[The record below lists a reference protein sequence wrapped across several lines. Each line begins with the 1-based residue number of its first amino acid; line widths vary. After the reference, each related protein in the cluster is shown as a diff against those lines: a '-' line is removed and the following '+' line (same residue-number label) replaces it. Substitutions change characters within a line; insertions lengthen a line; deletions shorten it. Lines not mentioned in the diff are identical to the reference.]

1 MKKRIG
7 TLKGRPIVD
16 GDINLVKY
24 PEIHKKTLGI
34 DVWDNGNP
42 FKITLYEHID
52 SEGSSYY
59 YRTVVFPVNVLIPEG
74 VLVVAVATTI
84 DSVSGL
90 PKVEQIL
97 ILNDITEVIPANVGV
112 VVMDGYERKEL
123 LFEQTTE
130 KTPFSYPFNG
140 MGIYADYSTEEI
152 MFLLQ
157 GLDLS
162 AATLGMDEETNL
174 LFTPLSEDSLIP
186 KYTPL
191 WVYAEPNSKAKLTNN
206 LKLNHIFKKRNEF
219 NIR

>member
-42 FKITLYEHID
+42 FKITLYELID
-52 SEGSSYY
+52 SEGTTNC
-59 YRTVVFPVNVLIPEG
+59 YRTVVFPVNVLIPDG
-74 VLVVAVATTI
+74 VSVAVPVITH

-90 PKVEQIL
+90 PKLVNLL
-97 ILNDITEVIPANVGV
+97 ILNEITRVIPANVGMIV
-112 VVMDGYERKEL
+112 VSDYNEKEL

-152 MFLLQ
+152 MDLLQ
-157 GLDLS
+157 IFNLS
-162 AATLGMDEETNL
+162 AATIGIDEEANVI
-174 LFTPLSEDSLIP
+174 FTPLSKDSLIP

-191 WVYAEPNSKAKLTNN
+191 WVYAEPNSKAELTNN
-206 LKLNHIFKKRNEF
+206 LKLNHIFKKK
-219 NIR
+219 

>member
-7 TLKGRPIVD
+7 TFKGHPIVD

-24 PEIHKKTLGI
+24 PEIYKKTLGI

-52 SEGSSYY
+52 SEGSSSY
-59 YRTVVFPVNVLIPEG
+59 YRTVVFPVNTLIPEG
-74 VLVVAVATTI
+74 VLVLAMATTI

-97 ILNDITEVIPANVGV
+97 ILNNITEVIPANVGV
-112 VVMDGYERKEL
+112 IVIDCYERKEL

-152 MFLLQ
+152 MVLLQ
-157 GLDLS
+157 IFNLS
-162 AATLGMDEETNL
+162 AATIGMDEEANAI
-174 LFTPLSEDSLIP
+174 FTPLSEDSLIP

-191 WVYAEPNSKAKLTNN
+191 WVYAEPNSKAELTNN
-206 LKLNHIFKKRNEF
+206 LKLNHIFKKK
-219 NIR
+219 

>member
-7 TLKGRPIVD
+7 TFKDHPIVD

-42 FKITLYEHID
+42 FKITLSKITVLG
-52 SEGSSYY
+52 GSSYY
-59 YRTVVFPVNVLIPEG
+59 YRSVVFPINVLIPEG
-74 VLVVAVATTI
+74 VLVLAMATTI

-90 PKVEQIL
+90 PKIEQIL

-112 VVMDGYERKEL
+112 VVLDVYERKEL

-140 MGIYADYSTEEI
+140 MGIYANYSTEEI
-152 MFLLQ
+152 MVLLQ
-157 GLDLS
+157 RLDLS
-162 AATLGMDEETNL
+162 AATIGMDEEANL
-174 LFTPLSEDSLIP
+174 IFTPLSEDSLIS

-191 WVYAEPNSKAKLTNN
+191 WVYAEPNSKAELTNN
-206 LKLNHIFKKRNEF
+206 LKLNHIFKKK
-219 NIR
+219 